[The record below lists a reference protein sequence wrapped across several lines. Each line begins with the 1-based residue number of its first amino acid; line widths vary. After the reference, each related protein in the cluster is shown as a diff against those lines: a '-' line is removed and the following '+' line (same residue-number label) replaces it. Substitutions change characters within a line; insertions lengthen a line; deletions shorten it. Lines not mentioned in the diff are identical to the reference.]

1 MLIMPFGDRQLTHYH
16 TTASFPGY
24 TDIILKIFTFYER
37 N

>member
-1 MLIMPFGDRQLTHYH
+1 MLIMPFGDRQLHIIIPKPR
-16 TTASFPGY
+16 FRGI